1 MAACVPTGES
11 SAAHWANAKARPM
24 ARAGARDRCVVR
36 NTMRLALDN
45 LHNASHSWKAAEWR
59 GRVEHGEPRATVYHG
74 RIEDTALSGSLI
86 QRARVTSGTILLHRV
101 SAGDQAAM
109 QECIA
114 RFGGLIW
121 SLARRIGLPES
132 EAEDVVH
139 EVFVEIW
146 KNGHKYDASIASETA
161 FVATI
166 ARRRMIDRRRRIGR
180 QPIKATLTD
189 DAGSPAPSPD
199 APALSE
205 EARRAA
211 RAFAQL
217 TNDQQRVLRLSV
229 YEGLSHELI
238 SRATGMPLGTVKTH
252 ARRGL
257 MRLREVLGNDA
268 KAPMDDGG
276 AA

>member
-1 MAACVPTGES
+1 
-11 SAAHWANAKARPM
+11 
-24 ARAGARDRCVVR
+24 
-36 NTMRLALDN
+36 
-45 LHNASHSWKAAEWR
+45 
-59 GRVEHGEPRATVYHG
+59 
-74 RIEDTALSGSLI
+74 
-86 QRARVTSGTILLHRV
+86 
-101 SAGDQAAM
+101 M